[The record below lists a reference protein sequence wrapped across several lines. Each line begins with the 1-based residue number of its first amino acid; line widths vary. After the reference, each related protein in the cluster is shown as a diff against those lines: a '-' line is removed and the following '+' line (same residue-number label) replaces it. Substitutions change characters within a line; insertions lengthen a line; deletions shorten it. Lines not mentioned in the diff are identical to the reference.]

1 MKKKIYIAG
10 RVTGE
15 DRAEC
20 TFKFANAQKAIEE
33 LGFEVINPIEVVGDW
48 DTNWNVAMRL
58 CIAKLTECDG
68 IVLLPDWRRSS
79 GAMIEQDL
87 ADSLEIPIFTYS
99 QTGLLIL
106 KIKLWN
112 S

>member
-10 RVTGE
+10 KVTGE

-20 TFKFANAQKAIEE
+20 TAKFANAQKAIEE
-33 LGFEVINPIEVVGDW
+33 LGFEAINPIEVVGNW

-68 IVLLPDWRRSS
+68 IVMLQDWKNSS
-79 GAMIEQDL
+79 GALIEAKL
-87 ADSLEIPIFTYS
+87 ANSLEIPFFHYS
-99 QTGLLIL
+99 KTGLYIL
-106 KIKLWN
+106 KLKSWSN
-112 S
+112 

>member
-10 RVTGE
+10 KVTGE

-20 TFKFANAQKAIEE
+20 TAKFASAQKAIEE

-58 CIAKLTECDG
+58 CIAKLTECDAL
-68 IVLLPDWRRSS
+68 VLLPDWRKSS
-79 GAMIEQDL
+79 GALIEAKL
-87 ADSLEIPIFTYS
+87 SADLEIPYFHYS
-99 QTGLLIL
+99 TTGLYLL
-106 KIKLWN
+106 KLKSWSN
-112 S
+112 

>member
-10 RVTGE
+10 KVTGE

-20 TFKFANAQKAIEE
+20 TAKFANAQKAIQE

-58 CIAKLTECDG
+58 CIAKLTECDAL
-68 IVLLPDWRRSS
+68 VLLLDWKESS
-79 GAMIEQDL
+79 GALIEAKL
-87 ADSLEIPIFTYS
+87 ANSLEIPVFTFS
-99 QTGLLIL
+99 RTGLHVL
-106 KIKLWN
+106 KLNLCN